1 MKLRRA
7 PVGHV
12 TKHAGGEGQLYARV
26 PTCSPRRKPPRCL
39 LQSRAASTSPRCLLW
54 GAKIMPVSFW
64 RLQSRAS
71 VAQQKRDRSWSVE
84 NRPGFHVVVFAM
96 AGFSAAGALRNVG
109 ICHRRR

>member
-39 LQSRAASTSPRCLLW
+39 LQSMAASTSPRCLLW
-54 GAKIMPVSFW
+54 GP
-64 RLQSRAS
+64 RLCRCRFGGYS
-71 VAQQKRDRSWSVE
+71 
-84 NRPGFHVVVFAM
+84 P
-96 AGFSAAGALRNVG
+96 ALP
-109 ICHRRR
+109 